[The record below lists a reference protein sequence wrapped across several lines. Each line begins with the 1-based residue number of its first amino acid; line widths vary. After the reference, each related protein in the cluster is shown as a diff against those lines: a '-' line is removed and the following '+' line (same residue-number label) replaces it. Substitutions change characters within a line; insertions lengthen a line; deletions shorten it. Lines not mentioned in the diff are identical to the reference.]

1 MVMGTEE
8 VILVADNK
16 GLRDVKVEAR
26 LDTGAKRTS
35 IDMVLAEFLRLKGF
49 GEVTVTSTNGT
60 QIRELVELTIIYDG
74 EEYTVEASVSDRG
87 HMNYP
92 VVVGR
97 DILEQE

>member
-1 MVMGTEE
+1 MVMGIEE

-16 GLRDVKVEAR
+16 GIWDVKVEAR

-35 IDMVLAEFLRLKGF
+35 IDIVLAEFLRLKTF
-49 GEVTVTSTNGT
+49 GEVTVNSTNGT
-60 QIRELVELTIIYDG
+60 QTRELVELTVIYDG
-74 EEYTVEASVSDRG
+74 DEYIVEASVSDRG

-92 VVVGR
+92 VVIGR